1 MRGRAGEAAIQGGAL
16 EVTVV
21 GAAPS
26 APQPDGQGSGLLI
39 RSSSTALL
47 VDIGPGVVP
56 RLAAAMDP
64 YRLSAIVVT
73 HLHADH
79 FLDLVSYRYGLPW
92 LGVAD
97 GRVPVFVPPGGAAQ
111 LETLAA
117 AISEGADFF
126 TRALDVREYDP
137 AAAIRVGDLV
147 VSFVP
152 TRHFVPAWGVSVAGV
167 DGAPRIVISSDT
179 GPNPELVAAADGAD
193 LLVVEATLGSAEEDA
208 EPRGHLTA
216 EEAVAMGRDA
226 RVRRVLL
233 SHLPTARRE
242 ALRAAYRRARPPVTV
257 ARPGLRLLVPVV
269 GTNPERDDA
278 AWRTGGT
285 SRPSDGGS
293 DAASDDDRPLALAR
307 P

>member
-1 MRGRAGEAAIQGGAL
+1 MTGRADEAVIQGGAL

-39 RSSSTALL
+39 RSGSTAVL

-56 RLAAAMDP
+56 RLAAVMDP
-64 YRLSAIVVT
+64 YRLSAIVIT

-92 LGVAD
+92 LGVT
-97 GRVPVFVPPGGAAQ
+97 GSRVRVLVPPGGVAQ

-117 AISEGADFF
+117 AISESADFF

-137 AAAIRVGDLV
+137 ADSIDVGDLV

-152 TRHFVPAWGVSVAGV
+152 TRHFVPAWGVSVAGAS
-167 DGAPRIVISSDT
+167 GAPRIVISSDT
-179 GPNPELVAAADGAD
+179 GPNPDLVAAAAGAE
-193 LLVVEATLGSAEEDA
+193 LLVVEATLGGVEEDA

-216 EEAVAMGRDA
+216 EEAVATGRDA
-226 RVRRVLL
+226 GVGRVLL
-233 SHLPTARRE
+233 SHLPTARRD

-257 ARPGLRLLVPVV
+257 ARPGLRLVVPV
-269 GTNPERDDA
+269 GAATRRRDD
-278 AWRTGGT
+278 RPRRDGGT
-285 SRPSDGGS
+285 SEAADGPG